1 MLIDIGV
8 NLSNQQFKNR
18 IADVLTRALSAGVEK
33 I

>member
-8 NLSNQQFKNR
+8 NLSNQQFKNH